1 MENKEE
7 KEEKLILTWKVSA
20 STKIKKNTYQNL
32 KEYLCKINDENL
44 NESKKILDNGN

>member
-7 KEEKLILTWKVSA
+7 KNQLILTWKVSA

-44 NESKKILDNGN
+44 NESKQILDNGN